1 MARHGEAGT
10 VKRLTLL
17 VGAVLI
23 LAGTTFGLQG
33 VGLVGGSAM
42 SGKPLWEVIG
52 SLLALVGV
60 VVLVRGGRG
69 RATASAGRP
78 EEDDTP
84 G

>member
-1 MARHGEAGT
+1 

-17 VGAVLI
+17 VGAVLV

-42 SGKPLWEVIG
+42 SGKTIWAVIG
-52 SLLALVGV
+52 PLLALVGIL
-60 VVLVRGGRG
+60 VLVRGGRG

-78 EEDDTP
+78 DEDDTP